1 MDRKTGWTVVK
12 AEHVNA
18 PIFEPLTLECKV
30 VKKLDVSETCYYLI
44 GEIVNIRADNSIL
57 CEDGNPDQTR
67 LQLIIYAPIHNHYY
81 NIGEKV
87 GIVFH
92 DGLQLKNNK

>member
-1 MDRKTGWTVVK
+1 MNQPNNNQPNNNNKMDQDD
-12 AEHVNA
+12 NI
-18 PIFEPLTLECKV
+18 PIDEPIEKINPD
-30 VKKLDVSETCYYLI
+30 DVYE
-44 GEIVNIRADNSIL
+44 EIEIDK
-57 CEDGNPDQTR
+57 GNPDQTR